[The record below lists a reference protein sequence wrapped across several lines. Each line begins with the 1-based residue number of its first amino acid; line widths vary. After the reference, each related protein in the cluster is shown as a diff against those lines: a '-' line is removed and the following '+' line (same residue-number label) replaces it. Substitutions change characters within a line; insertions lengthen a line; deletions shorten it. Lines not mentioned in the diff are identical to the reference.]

1 MKINLSVFLSI
12 LILLG
17 CSNDDEV
24 NSEPIF
30 TVVDPYSDGL
40 RDIHY
45 YDENNGIRVFFDFL
59 PDQSYV
65 ELKTD
70 GKFIETFRTAAGNG
84 ANPELV
90 MASEN
95 KGYFIAGGYL
105 YLTTNRGISWT
116 LIEGSLSIN
125 ELFPI
130 TENILFAY
138 ASGFVNN
145 GNTFKVGLFKSTDGG
160 YNWSFMSEVVSSP
173 FNNLYFIN
181 EQIGFVG
188 SQNVVYRTN
197 DGGINWEAITLPKQG
212 SVFDIYFI
220 NSLNGYLTMGDLGY
234 VYATSNGGLSWKE
247 LGKVEVGSFSSF
259 REIYFRED
267 GQGIITADGFGTSV
281 WYSADS
287 GNTVELLI
295 DSKKGI
301 FSPMTPIIS
310 INNNS
315 VIVLAERIVYKID
328 FK

>member
-145 GNTFKVGLFKSTDGG
+145 GNTFKVG
-160 YNWSFMSEVVSSP
+160 MVA
-173 FNNLYFIN
+173 I
-181 EQIGFVG
+181 IGP
-188 SQNVVYRTN
+188 
-197 DGGINWEAITLPKQG
+197 LCLK
-212 SVFDIYFI
+212 
-220 NSLNGYLTMGDLGY
+220 
-234 VYATSNGGLSWKE
+234 
-247 LGKVEVGSFSSF
+247 
-259 REIYFRED
+259 
-267 GQGIITADGFGTSV
+267 
-281 WYSADS
+281 
-287 GNTVELLI
+287 
-295 DSKKGI
+295 
-301 FSPMTPIIS
+301 
-310 INNNS
+310 
-315 VIVLAERIVYKID
+315 
-328 FK
+328 